1 MLSWSPR
8 HANGR
13 SSGGDLS
20 DDTRSKGGS
29 TGSATASTGVRRAID
44 DLQLKI
50 DEARTETTPTPSS
63 EPSRPPGQLRRFG
76 LILVAAGIFLA
87 LVVVVV
93 AVAVN
98 SGGHSSHPTA
108 TASLD
113 AYLAAHAPPD
123 SYVGLVTGA
132 PDLVPSSYQTVAVA
146 SPADLTSLQLKWVL
160 VSNPPAKDLTTAAVL
175 RGGVLVAT
183 VPKSVL
189 LYELG
194 SPAKAT
200 TGTTTP
206 RATAPAVTT
215 PAVTTPAVTTPAVTT
230 PAVTTPS
237 VTTPAVTAPP
247 PTTPT
252 TTPVRGPP
260 TEGPAPPPNL
270 VPTAISVAT
279 GDSFWSI
286 ATRVATT
293 RFGASPSTAEITS
306 VWHAL
311 ITANANRLI
320 QPGNPNLI
328 YPGQVF
334 VVPTPP

>member
-1 MLSWSPR
+1 M
-8 HANGR
+8 
-13 SSGGDLS
+13 
-20 DDTRSKGGS
+20 
-29 TGSATASTGVRRAID
+29 
-44 DLQLKI
+44 
-50 DEARTETTPTPSS
+50 
-63 EPSRPPGQLRRFG
+63 
-76 LILVAAGIFLA
+76 VAAGIFLA

-215 PAVTTPAVTTPAVTT
+215 P
-230 PAVTTPS
+230 S